1 VTPPEPAPTTPD
13 RARLAEI
20 AAVRER
26 FHELLEDENPHH
38 PWAIRYREKQQMGAT
53 VDLERAERMAD
64 WAWDTN
70 QDDLART
77 LDDLLAAL
85 RAAEAG
91 REAEERENEV
101 LRQALVAIGDLAHA
115 VGWPKSMGAAVDAL
129 NAIGREVRQ
138 AFTETD
144 RLAALGAGAAAAGE
158 AGDG

>member
-91 REAEERENEV
+91 RERLRETAETLLRAEEATRGGHPCGC
-101 LRQALVAIGDLAHA
+101 LYCAMFR
-115 VGWPKSMGAAVDAL
+115 
-129 NAIGREVRQ
+129 
-138 AFTETD
+138 
-144 RLAALGAGAAAAGE
+144 AALG
-158 AGDG
+158 DDQP